1 MSPTPSYDEL
11 RSSFRWQL
19 PAVVNIGVEVS
30 DRQPQAAP
38 AILVTDGRE
47 ITRTVSFGEL
57 TEASNRLANAL
68 VAKGVAAGD
77 RVALI
82 LSQRPETVIA
92 HVAIYKLGAI
102 VVPLSA
108 AFGSDALGV
117 RLRGSEPRAIIAE
130 RASLERATELGFDG
144 ILIDVDHDLDAML
157 AAASPDF
164 TAAATTPDTPALLVY
179 TSGTTGS
186 PKGALHGHRVLAGHL
201 PGFEL
206 SHDFFPQPGDR
217 IWTPADWAW
226 IGGLYD
232 VVMPGLA
239 HGIPV
244 VAFRTPR
251 FDPEVAFDVI
261 ARAGIRNVFMP
272 ATALRMMRRSDGVPV
287 TLRTIAS
294 GGETVG
300 EETAAWC
307 RERFGVRLNEFYGQT
322 EANLLIGNCAAWPE
336 RPGWMGRAYPG
347 HELRLVEG
355 EIAVKVAGDPVVF
368 LGYWRDEAATTAK
381 VRDGWLHTG
390 DLAEVDDEGNYRSIG
405 RVDDLISSAGHRI
418 GPGEIEECLIRH
430 PSVSIA
436 AVIGVPDAIRGELV
450 KAFVV
455 TNAGTVGSPELV
467 AELQQLVR
475 TRLAPY
481 EVPREIEFVDELP
494 LTVTGKIR
502 RAELRDRGRLS
513 RPATARSAPRA
524 AARLSSRSFA
534 VELDDPVAGSRLHE
548 LGPLVGGAELEPGGG
563 RRHDGCRAHAMAG
576 LVVHVAAADEPD
588 PLVAEDQIL
597 QLLASREADPVH
609 PGEAE
614 EDRWVMHEEDDGG
627 RVVLLELRLD
637 PLDLVGADVP
647 RDQARHVRVETDA
660 ERVAGS
666 ERERDPL
673 GAVAVDPVGERRRRM
688 ARSSWFPGTNQTRSL
703 QGCRISRTA
712 S

>member
-1 MSPTPSYDEL
+1 MGRVSAPLPSYEEL
-11 RSSFRWQL
+11 RTSFRWQL
-19 PAVVNIGVEVS
+19 PAVVNIGVEVA
-30 DRQPQAAP
+30 DRQPRAAP
-38 AILVTDGRE
+38 AILATDGRE
-47 ITRTVSFGEL
+47 ITRSVTFAEL

-68 VAKGVAAGD
+68 VAKGVAPGD

-117 RLRGSEPRAIIAE
+117 RLRGSEPCAIIAE
-130 RASLERATELGFDG
+130 RASLERTAELGFDG
-144 ILIDVDHDLDAML
+144 ISIDVDHDLDALL
-157 AAASPDF
+157 ASASPDF
-164 TAAATTPDTPALLVY
+164 TAATTTPDTPALLVY
-179 TSGTTGS
+179 TSGTTGP

-239 HGIPV
+239 HGVPV

-251 FDPEVAFDVI
+251 FDPEAAFDVI
-261 ARAGIRNVFMP
+261 AHAGIRNVFMP

-307 RERFGVRLNEFYGQT
+307 RGRFGVRLNEFYGQT

-355 EIAVKVAGDPVVF
+355 EIAARVEGDPVAF
-368 LGYWRDEAATTAK
+368 LGYWRDEAATAAK

-390 DLAEVDDEGNYRSIG
+390 DLAEVDEEGNYRSIG

-430 PSVSIA
+430 PAVSIA
-436 AVIGVPDAIRGELV
+436 AVIGAPDPIRGEAV

-455 TNAGTVGSPELV
+455 TNAGAARSPELV

-502 RAELRDRGRLS
+502 RGELRQLEIDRG
-513 RPATARSAPRA
+513 AGIQSAG
-524 AARLSSRSFA
+524 
-534 VELDDPVAGSRLHE
+534 E
-548 LGPLVGGAELEPGGG
+548 GA
-563 RRHDGCRAHAMAG
+563 
-576 LVVHVAAADEPD
+576 
-588 PLVAEDQIL
+588 
-597 QLLASREADPVH
+597 
-609 PGEAE
+609 
-614 EDRWVMHEEDDGG
+614 
-627 RVVLLELRLD
+627 
-637 PLDLVGADVP
+637 
-647 RDQARHVRVETDA
+647 
-660 ERVAGS
+660 
-666 ERERDPL
+666 
-673 GAVAVDPVGERRRRM
+673 
-688 ARSSWFPGTNQTRSL
+688 
-703 QGCRISRTA
+703 
-712 S
+712 